1 MVFAAAVSTAG
12 AEAAGQELAEQAGAA
27 LGSGVDL
34 ALLFV
39 GGRLAA
45 EAERVA
51 TAVRAALAPGALV
64 GCTCEGVIGGD
75 REIEGEA
82 GGATLLAARLPG
94 VTLRPFHV
102 GYEEWQGLLDEEERL
117 QQRVG
122 TGEEHRAQVL
132 LGDPF
137 TTPVDTLLPALD
149 RVFPGC
155 PTVGGMAS
163 AGHRPGTNRMLLDD
177 QVFPHGAV
185 GVGLG
190 GALRVETVVSQGCRP
205 IGRPLVV
212 TRAEENILF
221 ELGRRPALPVLE
233 ELIAE
238 LSPEDRELLQ
248 NGLFV
253 GIVIDEYKQSFDRGD
268 FLVRGLVGAD
278 RESEALAVGD
288 VVLPGQSIQFQVRD
302 AATAGED
309 LRLLLDPHRLA
320 GSSPAG
326 GLIFS
331 CNGRG
336 RRMFPELH
344 HDVRAVLDALPGT
357 PLAGFFAAGELGPI
371 GGRCFIHGHTASI
384 ALFRP
389 A

>member
-1 MVFAAAVSTAG
+1 MKFAAAVSTA
-12 AEAAGQELAEQAGAA
+12 EADQAGRELAEQAGAA
-27 LGSGVDL
+27 LGSEVDL
-34 ALLFV
+34 ALLFI
-39 GGRLAA
+39 GADL
-45 EAERVA
+45 AERADEV
-51 TAVRAALAPGALV
+51 ALALRAVLQPGVLV

-75 REIEGEA
+75 QEIEGGE
-82 GGATLLAARLPG
+82 GATLLAARLPG
-94 VTLRPFHV
+94 VRLKPFHL
-102 GYEEWQGLLDEEERL
+102 GLSEWEGLLADEERF

-122 TGEEHRAQVL
+122 AGETHRAQIL

-137 TTPVDTLLPALD
+137 TTPIDLLLPALD

-155 PTVGGMAS
+155 PTIGGMAS
-163 AGHRPGTNRMLLDD
+163 AGQRPGMNRLLLDD
-177 QVFPHGAV
+177 AVHQVGAV

-212 TRAEENILF
+212 TRAEENVIY
-221 ELGRRPALPVLE
+221 ELGRRPALPLLE
-233 ELIAE
+233 EMLGELPAE
-238 LSPEDRELLQ
+238 ERDLLQ

-253 GIVIDEYKQSFDRGD
+253 GVVIDEYKEGFDRGD
-268 FLVRGLVGAD
+268 FLVRGIVGAD
-278 RESEALAVGD
+278 RESGALAVGD
-288 VVLPGQSIQFQVRD
+288 RVRAGQSIQFQVRD
-302 AATAGED
+302 AATADED
-309 LRLLLDPHRLA
+309 LRHLLAPHGGT
-320 GSSPAG
+320 GSAPAG

-336 RRMFPELH
+336 RQMFPHPH
-344 HDVRAVLDALPGT
+344 HDVRAVLDAVPGT

-389 A
+389 R